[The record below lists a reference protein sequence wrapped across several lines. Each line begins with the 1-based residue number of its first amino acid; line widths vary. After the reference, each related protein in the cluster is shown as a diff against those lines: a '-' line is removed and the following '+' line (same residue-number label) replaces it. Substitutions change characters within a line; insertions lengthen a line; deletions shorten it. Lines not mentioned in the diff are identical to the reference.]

1 MKKSQMQLV
10 VGMVAKEHDFLY
22 EMIMH
27 GEGDSYTYES
37 EEAARR
43 FLLRAQEWGMDT
55 SSLYSLNEK
64 ITKIDEY
71 KESTRI

>member
-10 VGMVAKEHDFLY
+10 VSTVAKEHDFFY
-22 EMIMH
+22 EDIMH
-27 GEGDSYTYES
+27 GEGNSYTYES
-37 EEAARR
+37 EEATRK
-43 FLLRAQEWGMDT
+43 FLLRAQELGMDT

-71 KESTRI
+71 KEFIHI